1 MVGLAMD
8 GLELKGRVIERG
20 MEGKM
25 AWGGSS
31 VHRDAPP
38 MVPLPGVA

>member
-38 MVPLPGVA
+38 MVTLPGVA